1 MKMENSFKIEGIEKS
16 FDNNEA
22 VRLLSCTVT
31 DLIQTSDIVRKS
43 IYDFDLDSPEGISKL
58 LSLLPIMDP
67 NIITDLVK
75 TIWPG
80 YEVEDDPRRHRMDI
94 KGYLKDYLESLNEEA
109 AEEPDN
115 TARPSD
121 AAESENEGAINQT

>member
-1 MKMENSFKIEGIEKS
+1 MENLFTIEGIEKS

-31 DLIQTSDIVRKS
+31 DLIHTTDIVRKS

-94 KGYLKDYLESLNEEA
+94 KGYLKDYLESLNEEST
-109 AEEPDN
+109 EEPAN
-115 TARPSD
+115 ELRPDSNSVPE
-121 AAESENEGAINQT
+121 AEGTPDQA

>member
-1 MKMENSFKIEGIEKS
+1 MENSFKIEGIEKS

-22 VRLLSCTVT
+22 TRLLSCSVS
-31 DLIQTSDIVRKS
+31 DLIHTSDYIRKS
-43 IYDFDLDSPEGISKL
+43 IYDFDLDTPEGISKL

-94 KGYLKDYLESLNEEA
+94 KGYLKDYLEALNEATAEPTDSVRQDDVA
-109 AEEPDN
+109 A
-115 TARPSD
+115 PS
-121 AAESENEGAINQT
+121 Q

>member
-1 MKMENSFKIEGIEKS
+1 MENSFKIEGIEKS

-22 VRLLSCTVT
+22 TRLLSCSVS
-31 DLIQTSDIVRKS
+31 DLIHTDDYIRKS
-43 IYDFDLDSPEGISKL
+43 IYDFDLDTPEGISKL

-94 KGYLKDYLESLNEEA
+94 KGYLKDYLEALDEA
-109 AEEPDN
+109 
-115 TARPSD
+115 TAGTFDSVRQDDTASPT
-121 AAESENEGAINQT
+121 Q